1 MNDYT
6 ANGYKS
12 RRDYLDSLVEAYGLP
27 RSTVYALASM
37 LGESEDFDGLIVALD
52 DAADEAEREEFWSL
66 TIEKEPT
73 E

>member
-12 RRDYLDSLVEAYGLP
+12 RRDYLDSLAESYGLP
-27 RSTVYALASM
+27 RATVYTMAAM
-37 LGESEDFDGLIVALD
+37 LGASEDFDGLIVALD

-66 TIEKEPT
+66 TLEKEPKA
-73 E
+73 